1 MKQAVAYSGPG
12 LVQEGIIARE
22 SVLKALAYFDIFH
35 YPLTKE
41 EIVSFLNRHSAKNE
55 LDALLAN
62 LVADK
67 IIFLHNGVYSLQDNP
82 LLSYRRYQG
91 NRRAETMLLKAQ
103 RIGSFL
109 YQFPFVRAV
118 GVSGSLSKNYADEKA
133 DIDFFIITK
142 ANRLWI
148 ARTLMHLF
156 KKLTFLTGRQRLYC
170 MNYYIDEEA
179 LQLADQNIFTAIELK
194 TVVPVAGEETM
205 NAFFKRNSWADT
217 WLPACPQRQQK
228 EKDTKPGLLKKWMEG
243 LFNNKVGDKIDD
255 VFFRLTSTRWKRKER
270 SGKRN
275 EKGIRMGL
283 VTDKHF
289 AKSNPGDFQEKV
301 LSLYRQR
308 VDAISILSTAAEL
321 TVSSSTL

>member
-1 MKQAVAYSGPG
+1 MKQVVAYRGPG
-12 LVQEGIIARE
+12 LVQEVITARG

-41 EIVSFLNRHSAKNE
+41 EVRTFLDRQLTSNE
-55 LDALLAN
+55 LNTLLTS

-103 RIGSFL
+103 RIGRFL

-133 DIDFFIITK
+133 DIDFFSITK
-142 ANRLWI
+142 TNRLWI

-179 LQLADQNIFTAIELK
+179 FQLADQNIFTAIELK
-194 TVVPVAGEETM
+194 TVVPVAGEDTM
-205 NAFFKRNSWADT
+205 NAFFKMNNWADT

-228 EKDTKPGLLKKWMEG
+228 EKDIKPGWLKQLMEG
-243 LFNNKVGDKIDD
+243 LFNNKVGNKIDD
-255 VFFRLTSTRWKRKER
+255 VFFRLTSTRWKRKEK

-308 VDAISILSTAAEL
+308 VDAISMLSTAAEL
-321 TVSSSTL
+321 TVSSATL

>member
-1 MKQAVAYSGPG
+1 MKQAVAYGELG
-12 LVQEGIIARE
+12 LVQEVMPARE

-35 YPLTKE
+35 YPLTEE
-41 EIVSFLNRHSAKNE
+41 EIGSFLDRQSAKNE
-55 LDALLAN
+55 LATLLTS

-91 NRRAETMLLKAQ
+91 NQRAETMLLKAQ
-103 RIGSFL
+103 RIGRFL

-142 ANRLWI
+142 TNRLWI

-179 LQLADQNIFTAIELK
+179 LQLADQNIFTAIEIK
-194 TVVPVAGEETM
+194 TVVPVAGEDTM
-205 NAFFKRNSWADT
+205 NVFFKMNNWADT
-217 WLPACPQRQQK
+217 WLPACGQQLQK
-228 EKDTKPGLLKKWMEG
+228 EKDKRTGLLKLMMEG
-243 LFNNKVGDKIDD
+243 LLNNKVGDKIDD
-255 VFFRLTSTRWKRKER
+255 LFFRLTSTRWKRKER
-270 SGKRN
+270 NGKRN

-283 VTDKHF
+283 LTDKHF

-308 VDAISILSTAAEL
+308 VDAINMLSTAAEL
-321 TVSSSTL
+321 TVSSATL

>member
-1 MKQAVAYSGPG
+1 MKQAVAYRGPG
-12 LVQEGIIARE
+12 LEQEVIASRE

-41 EIVSFLNRHSAKNE
+41 EIRIYLDRRMAANE
-55 LDALLAN
+55 LATLLTS
-62 LVADK
+62 LIADK

-91 NRRAETMLLKAQ
+91 NRRAEKMLVKAH
-103 RIGSFL
+103 RIGRVL

-142 ANRLWI
+142 SSRLWI

-194 TVVPVAGEETM
+194 TVVPVAGEDTM
-205 NAFFKRNSWADT
+205 NTFFKMNSWADT
-217 WLPACPQRQQK
+217 WLPVCPQRLQK
-228 EKDTKPGLLKKWMEG
+228 EKGTKPGWLKKWMEG
-243 LFNNKVGDKIDD
+243 LLNNKVGDKIDD
-255 VFFRLTSTRWKRKER
+255 VFFRLTSNRWKRKER
-270 SGKRN
+270 NGKRN

-308 VDAISILSTAAEL
+308 IDAISRLSNAAEL
-321 TVSSSTL
+321 TVSSATL